1 MLVKWTYPKILRE
14 RCGEPAVPVQRGWAL
29 PLKVTHRAG
38 RIARMPELKVILGT
52 STLFCFITYSA
63 LPSVGLHRSYRA
75 DSETILVFLQCMFCF
90 YAKIC
95 LILLAKFNKHE
106 KSVISL

>member
-1 MLVKWTYPKILRE
+1 MKWSYPKMLGE
-14 RCGEPAVPVQRGWAL
+14 RCGEPAVPVQRDWAL
-29 PLKVTHRAG
+29 LLKVVTHRAG
-38 RIARMPELKVILGT
+38 RIAKMPELKVVLGT
-52 STLFCFITYSA
+52 STLCCFITYSI
-63 LPSVGLHRSYRA
+63 LPTVGLHRSYRA
-75 DSETILVFLQCMFCF
+75 DSETILVLLQCMFCF